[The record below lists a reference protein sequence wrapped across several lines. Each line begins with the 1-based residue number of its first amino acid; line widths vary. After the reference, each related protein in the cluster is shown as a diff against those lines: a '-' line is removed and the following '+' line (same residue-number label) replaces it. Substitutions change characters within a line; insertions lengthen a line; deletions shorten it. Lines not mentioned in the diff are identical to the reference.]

1 MEQDLKAKIH
11 AHDRLLKALI
21 TLLAIRDP
29 ELLAELDEIF
39 SAEARNQ
46 SDPGASDT
54 AVWQHLR
61 SDLSMIRSLSIED
74 DACNGHG
81 QH

>member
-1 MEQDLKAKIH
+1 MDKYLNAKVH

-29 ELLAELDEIF
+29 DLLAELDEIF
-39 SAEARNQ
+39 SAEARDQN
-46 SDPGASDT
+46 DPGASDV

-61 SDLSMIRSLSIED
+61 SDLSTIRSLSVED
-74 DACNGHG
+74 GPSADNGGH
-81 QH
+81 